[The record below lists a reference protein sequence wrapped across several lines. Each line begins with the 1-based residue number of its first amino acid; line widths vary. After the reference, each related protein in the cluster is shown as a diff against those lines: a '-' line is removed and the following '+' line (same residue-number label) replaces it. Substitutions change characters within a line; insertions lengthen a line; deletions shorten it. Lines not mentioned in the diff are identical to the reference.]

1 MGSERTASWWHREGE
16 RLLCD
21 LCPHRCSLP
30 AGATGLCGARAEQ
43 DGKLIATSYGVVC
56 VQSLDPIEKKPI
68 FHYRP
73 GTLVYSLGT
82 YGCNLDCANCQNFE
96 LVKASRQPLPSG
108 VMSPQDV
115 VTEAERIGAQGIAWT
130 FNEPVT
136 WYEFVLDTARAA
148 EAKGL
153 YTMVNTN
160 GYILPAPAE
169 ELFGHVQVVN
179 IDVKG
184 FTEKFYRTIC
194 GAGLQDVLNTCILA
208 KDRGV
213 HVELTYLLIPGLND
227 SAEEIGQFTRWVV
240 EHMGADTPIFFFRFQ
255 PFYRLSH
262 IPEQSMEKM
271 NEARTIAQREG
282 ARYVY
287 FGGVAEDS
295 NQNTLCPRC
304 SAVVVERRIV
314 RASGKV
320 CFKEREVSR
329 FCPTVS
335 DVHIHLKDGRC
346 PRCGEIIPIV
356 L

>member
-1 MGSERTASWWHREGE
+1 
-16 RLLCD
+16 
-21 LCPHRCSLP
+21 
-30 AGATGLCGARAEQ
+30 
-43 DGKLIATSYGVVC
+43 
-56 VQSLDPIEKKPI
+56 
-68 FHYRP
+68 
-73 GTLVYSLGT
+73 
-82 YGCNLDCANCQNFE
+82 
-96 LVKASRQPLPSG
+96 
-108 VMSPQDV
+108 MSPQDV

-194 GAGLQDVLNTCILA
+194 GAGLQGVLNTCILA

-262 IPEQSMEKM
+262 LPEQSMEKM
-271 NEARTIAQREG
+271 NEARTIARREG

-287 FGGVAEDS
+287 FGGVARTPIRTSLSPLLRRSGGEKDIRLLVRYALR
-295 NQNTLCPRC
+295 NAR
-304 SAVVVERRIV
+304 SAVSAPSLRCTHPPKGWTMSLLWRNNTHRSLSVGVSGPI
-314 RASGKV
+314 RA
-320 CFKEREVSR
+320 
-329 FCPTVS
+329 
-335 DVHIHLKDGRC
+335 
-346 PRCGEIIPIV
+346 V
-356 L
+356 LAFLIRPHGCISFPSQEMILSH